1 MKQTP
6 INLTVKLFFFPS
18 LINDLRISV
27 IGYQNLGEE
36 AGV

>member
-1 MKQTP
+1 MKQTS
-6 INLTVKLFFFPS
+6 INLTVKLIFFSS
-18 LINDLRISV
+18 LINDLRISI